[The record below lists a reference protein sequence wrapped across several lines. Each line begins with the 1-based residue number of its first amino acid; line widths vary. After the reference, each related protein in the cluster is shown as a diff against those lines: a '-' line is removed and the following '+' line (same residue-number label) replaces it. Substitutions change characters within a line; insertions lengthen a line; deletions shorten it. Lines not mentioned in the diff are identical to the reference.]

1 MSVARATTPT
11 FICTFDEDG
20 LDLTT
25 AHNVYVTF
33 EQRTKS
39 LTKSGDDIEVEPKQ
53 ITIYLNQAE
62 TLEFSEGK
70 IEVQANWTMA
80 NGRRACSE
88 VVFVVLSKQLL
99 RRVVE

>member
-11 FICTFDEDG
+11 FICTFDDEG

-33 EQRTKS
+33 EQASKS
-39 LTKSGDDIEVEPKQ
+39 ITKSGEDIEIEPKQ

-62 TLEFSEGK
+62 TLRFNEGK

-80 NGRRACSE
+80 NGRRACSD
-88 VVFVVLSKQLL
+88 VVNVELSKQLL